1 MENNYFVTIVT
12 VCDNAEAIVERTIKS
27 VISQTY
33 KNIEY
38 IIVDGKSTD
47 ETVVIAKRYQT
58 LYPHIIS
65 VYSEKDAGIY
75 DAMNKALKIAKGD
88 FILYMNAGD
97 LFYDENVV
105 GKCFSNKSINENTSA
120 IFGDCCDIGNN
131 KKLKY
136 MKAKPFFLNK
146 KKQLHYGF
154 SHQSIFF
161 RIDKA
166 QENPYDLR
174 YKVASDYD
182 CIKRIYETNPNF
194 LYVPIPISIYE
205 TDNGFSAKNR
215 GLALREVIKITG
227 YNKFILLYLLPKIF
241 IKKQIKTFLQTLN
254 LID

>member
-97 LFYDENVV
+97 LFY
-105 GKCFSNKSINENTSA
+105 
-120 IFGDCCDIGNN
+120 
-131 KKLKY
+131 
-136 MKAKPFFLNK
+136 
-146 KKQLHYGF
+146 
-154 SHQSIFF
+154 
-161 RIDKA
+161 
-166 QENPYDLR
+166 
-174 YKVASDYD
+174 
-182 CIKRIYETNPNF
+182 
-194 LYVPIPISIYE
+194 
-205 TDNGFSAKNR
+205 
-215 GLALREVIKITG
+215 
-227 YNKFILLYLLPKIF
+227 
-241 IKKQIKTFLQTLN
+241 
-254 LID
+254 